1 MNIQLA
7 EYMRRDTLYVL
18 NYEYDR
24 ETVLGGYGGSETPIF
39 DTLAADRF
47 ASDVTT
53 FNLGDYR

>member
-1 MNIQLA
+1 MNIEQA
-7 EYMRRDTLYVL
+7 EYTRRDTLYVL
-18 NYEYDR
+18 NYEYGR
-24 ETVLGGYGGSETPIF
+24 ETLLYGVYGEDSPIF

>member
-1 MNIQLA
+1 MNIPIDEVQN
-7 EYMRRDTLYVL
+7 DTTYVL
-18 NYEYDR
+18 SHKLPGENISNGHWAID
-24 ETVLGGYGGSETPIF
+24 SPIF

>member
-1 MNIQLA
+1 MDI
-7 EYMRRDTLYVL
+7 YITRDTHYVL

-24 ETVLGGYGGSETPIF
+24 ETLKAGLWIKTPIF

-47 ASDVTT
+47 ASDITT